1 MRKGRVLREAGKGAG
16 ESLSRVTL
24 WRKELGRSG
33 VSCAVESGR
42 RWTSVVR
49 SRM

>member
-1 MRKGRVLREAGKGAG
+1 MRETGKEAG

-24 WRKELGRSG
+24 WRKELGRSR
-33 VSCAVESGR
+33 VSRAMESGR
-42 RWTSVVR
+42 RWTRVVR